1 MPDGLAAKSVLPQ
14 VTSVSPVTQALIF
27 VRGYSD
33 DLYITDNT
41 MANGVFEHAKG
52 KGAGTNGRRI
62 FDRRPI
68 LFMLKGIR

>member
-1 MPDGLAAKSVLPQ
+1 
-14 VTSVSPVTQALIF
+14 
-27 VRGYSD
+27 
-33 DLYITDNT
+33 
-41 MANGVFEHAKG
+41 MADCVFEHAKG